1 MKINLKWRLKLF
13 KDKDAIMLLK
23 EILKEFVKFSEKNN
37 FQPVFIFLPQKDDLR
52 FIQKEHNFLKEFVND
67 ITNITGINYID
78 IIDEL
83 LKIQDLDTY
92 YSDNNEYGGHFSKE
106 GNRKVALIIQKEL
119 KKLKILT

>member
-1 MKINLKWRLKLF
+1 MEVIMKINLKWRLKLF

-92 YSDNNEYGGHFSKE
+92 YSDNNEYGGHF
-106 GNRKVALIIQKEL
+106 
-119 KKLKILT
+119 